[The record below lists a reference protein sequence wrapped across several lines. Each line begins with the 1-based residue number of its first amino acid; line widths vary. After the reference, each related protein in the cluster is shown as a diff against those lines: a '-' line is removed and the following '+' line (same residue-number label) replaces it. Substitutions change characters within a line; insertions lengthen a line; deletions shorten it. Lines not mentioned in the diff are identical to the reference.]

1 MILIVIAYSCFT
13 TFYYAAFNFPSDNK
27 TALYLEHTVL
37 VFFTLDIILNFMRE
51 YIEPDSTTWVRE
63 HSKIAKKYFKSGW
76 FFFDVLATF
85 PFYIFDTAGDLIWF
99 KLLRMIRIPRIVN
112 LLDLSKFN
120 KSVEAVFS
128 G

>member
-1 MILIVIAYSCFT
+1 
-13 TFYYAAFNFPSDNK
+13 
-27 TALYLEHTVL
+27 
-37 VFFTLDIILNFMRE
+37 MRE

-63 HSKIAKKYFKSGW
+63 HSKIAKKYVKSGW
-76 FFFDVLATF
+76 FFFDLLATF
-85 PFYIFDTAGDLIWF
+85 PFYLFNNANDLIWF

-128 G
+128 GQTRGKKVVF

>member
-13 TFYYAAFNFPSDNK
+13 SFYFTAFTLPRDNQ
-27 TALYLEHTVL
+27 TIMYLEHTVL
-37 VFFTLDIILNFMRE
+37 VFFSLDIILNFMRE

-63 HSKIAKKYFKSGW
+63 HSKIAKKYIKSGW

-85 PFYIFDTAGDLIWF
+85 PFYVFNSAGDLIWF

-120 KSVEAVFS
+120 KFVEAVFS

>member
-1 MILIVIAYSCFT
+1 
-13 TFYYAAFNFPSDNK
+13 
-27 TALYLEHTVL
+27 
-37 VFFTLDIILNFMRE
+37 MRE

-63 HSKIAKKYFKSGW
+63 HSKIAKKYLKSGW
-76 FFFDVLATF
+76 FLFDVVATF
-85 PFYIFDTAGDLIWF
+85 PFYMFDTANLIWF

-128 G
+128 GQTRGKKVVF